1 LGYKWKRARQSL
13 KPFRN
18 QELFETGKQETES
31 LLSLHKQGFIALY
44 FADESHF
51 GLTPNIPYAWQHK
64 DSPIL
69 LPCRKS
75 NRLTVFGL
83 LSTESDFKHYT
94 TPGSMNSQYL
104 IACIDEFCQTI
115 TKKTVIVLDNA
126 PTHRSK
132 AFKNKIMEW
141 QSKDLYIY
149 FLPPYSPELNKI
161 EILWR
166 FIKYKWLPFDAFLNF
181 NNLKDRLNEI
191 LESIGIK
198 YVINFY

>member
-1 LGYKWKRARQSL
+1 L

-18 QELFETGKQETES
+18 KELFETGRLEVEA
-31 LLSLHKQGFIALY
+31 LLSLHKQGFITLY

-51 GLTPNIPYAWQHK
+51 GLTPNVPYAWQYK
-64 DSPIL
+64 DNPIL

-83 LSTESDFKHYT
+83 LSTESDLKYYT
-94 TPGSMNSQYL
+94 TQGSMNSEYL
-104 IACIDEFCQTI
+104 IACIDEFRQTI
-115 TKKTVIVLDNA
+115 TKKTIIVLDNV
-126 PTHRSK
+126 PIHRNK
-132 AFKNKIMEW
+132 VFKNRIKEW
-141 QSKDLYIY
+141 QKDDLYIY

-181 NNLKDRLNEI
+181 NNLKERLNEV
-191 LESIGIK
+191 LDSIGIK
-198 YVINFY
+198 YNIYFY